1 MEETLRRGL
10 DTDEKIRMM
19 QHSWSNLLDW
29 IRREARQFEKYESF
43 KSLFENAKEMD
54 ALVPDH
60 PFGMLDKLREIED
73 DIASLINAV
82 EEDSEQ

>member
-1 MEETLRRGL
+1 
-10 DTDEKIRMM
+10 
-19 QHSWSNLLDW
+19 
-29 IRREARQFEKYESF
+29 
-43 KSLFENAKEMD
+43 MD

-60 PFGMLDKLREIED
+60 PLGMLDKLREIED